1 MVTSKSYNPFLN
13 LEHSVNREQGLIVYI
28 PINNELSIN
37 LRRET
42 LKFSF
47 YRPNNLTSG
56 ISLKSRTRRITM
68 GRILTKHEQPYQ
80 EITVTEGNPDLKP
93 SKLVNFDVNDVGL
106 TVTGVSH
113 PFDVVNHLQLLWNTE
128 PTINTL

>member
-1 MVTSKSYNPFLN
+1 M
-13 LEHSVNREQGLIVYI
+13 EHSINREQGLVVYL

-56 ISLKSRTRRITM
+56 ISLKSRMRRITK
-68 GRILTKHEQPYQ
+68 GRILSKHDTPYQ
-80 EITVTEGNPDLKP
+80 EIVITEGDPSLKV
-93 SKLVNFDVNDVGL
+93 SRKLSVLNAFIEWNIVA
-106 TVTGVSH
+106 
-113 PFDVVNHLQLLWNTE
+113 QL
-128 PTINTL
+128 